1 MQNLG
6 ELNIHEFYCR
16 CGLRQRP
23 PDGGLCESCK
33 FQAMTR
39 EDATPEISYG
49 PFLWFGVGV
58 VLLSAAVLWRCG

>member
-23 PDGGLCESCK
+23 LDGGLCETCK
-33 FQAMTR
+33 FQAATR
-39 EDATPEISYG
+39 DSASPEISFG
-49 PFLWFGVGV
+49 PFIWLVVGV
-58 VLLSAAVLWRCG
+58 VMIAVAIAVVGG